1 MKTNQLNKIRALS
14 LIKTNQIS
22 KIILNILVY

>member
-1 MKTNQLNKIRALS
+1 MIISQLNINASYVK
-14 LIKTNQIS
+14 IKTNQIS